1 MAGMSAAAEAKVSP
15 GREFWL
21 RRRGIQVRLFAL
33 SCLAFLAFPLSVVH
47 DRNQALYVGLAL
59 FVLGYARVVIRNT
72 PQLHT
77 NRAPVTVAV
86 TLICGLAMVP
96 QLRYDWLSG
105 LAFFSLVMLLINCPL
120 RWWPALVVGHT
131 VVFVA
136 IAVGLL
142 RVSADSVVILILL
155 IAITSGVQVAI
166 YNQIDTSMQLLQ
178 ARAELT
184 QLAVARERL
193 RIARDLHDILGQ
205 RLSAVTLKADLA
217 ARMVD
222 SAPDRAVT
230 EMAEVAEVA
239 RDALAEVRAAVSGY
253 RKVSLAVEAQSAEA
267 LLQASGVVVSV
278 RGTLDDL
285 PEPIEECA
293 AWLIREAA
301 TNIVRHARARRC
313 AIAVTRRE
321 GRFILEV
328 HDDGVGAG
336 LTGAPPSGT
345 GLTGLAE
352 RVELVGGDLCVGPR
366 DGWFVLRAELPQTV
380 APMVKG

>member
-1 MAGMSAAAEAKVSP
+1 MSVAGEAKVAP
-15 GREFWL
+15 GRDFWI

-33 SCLAFLAFPLSVVH
+33 SCLAFLAFPLSVAH
-47 DRNQALYVGLAL
+47 TRSSWLYLGLTL
-59 FVLGYARVVIRNT
+59 FVFGYAWVIVRNT
-72 PQLHT
+72 PRLHA
-77 NRAPVTVAV
+77 NRAPVAIVLTVA
-86 TLICGLAMVP
+86 CGFLMVP

-120 RWWPALVVGHT
+120 RWWTALVVTHT
-131 VVFVA
+131 VAFVA
-136 IAVGLL
+136 IAVVLL
-142 RVSADSVVILILL
+142 RAGIDSVVILVLL

-184 QLAVARERL
+184 QLAVAKERL

-222 SAPDRAVT
+222 TAPQRAVI

-267 LLQASGVVVSV
+267 LLQASGVVVTV
-278 RGTLDDL
+278 RGALHDL
-285 PEPIEECA
+285 PEPVEECA
-293 AWLIREAA
+293 AWLVREAA
-301 TNIVRHARARRC
+301 TNILRHARARRC
-313 AIAVTRRE
+313 AIAVTRDD
-321 GRFILEV
+321 GRFVLEV

-336 LTGAPPSGT
+336 LPESPAPGT

-352 RVELVGGDLCVGPR
+352 RVQLVGGDLSVGPR
-366 DGWFVLRAELPQTV
+366 DGWFVLRAELPQTP
-380 APMVKG
+380 ASMVHG